1 MAEFKN
7 VTVNK
12 TANVYFNGK
21 VTSRT
26 LSFADGSVKTLGVML
41 PGDYEFN
48 TDMKE
53 IMEITSGELEVLLPG
68 TDKWR
73 KVAGGESFEIPANE
87 KFSLKV
93 KTLAD
98 YCCSFLS

>member
-12 TANVYFNGK
+12 TANIYFNGK